1 MPCPQLSSGQRAKGN
16 HSVTTMSLSLP
27 VRHSFLLTVRFLSI
41 GASSV
46 CLWLFW
52 QKLNGGISS
61 IAGCGGEGGCAQVM
75 GGAWSEWFYIPVTVL
90 AAAVYLAVLIL
101 TFPSVQQF
109 LGRTGDQL
117 LAAAGVVLIAA
128 AVYFLVIL
136 YAVEKNHCPWCL
148 GLHVTGIVAGA
159 LLLTL
164 TVGTQHGRPRSVLE
178 AATLTG
184 FMAIGV
190 LAAGQVWG
198 PKPDTHLVTSG
209 GIAAPPNNVPGH
221 AAPASLPPGASG
233 PASGRVVDFFDGRMR
248 YDAANLPILGSPEAR
263 VVLVEFFDYTC
274 GYCRDLAGHLKA
286 LKRKW
291 PDTFGIVTL
300 PSPINR
306 ACNPFLRDHVRD
318 HEGACELARL
328 SLALWRA
335 KPSAFPAFHDYLLGL
350 PLPAKREIVESARRK
365 ADELAGASAMN
376 AAMDDPWV
384 TRQLNENIGSFAK
397 LTTQSIVMPKLL
409 LHTSVMMHGP
419 PRNTEEFIKVIE
431 QQFDLTGKGSPV
443 VSKPR

>member
-1 MPCPQLSSGQRAKGN
+1 
-16 HSVTTMSLSLP
+16 
-27 VRHSFLLTVRFLSI
+27 
-41 GASSV
+41 
-46 CLWLFW
+46 
-52 QKLNGGISS
+52 
-61 IAGCGGEGGCAQVM
+61 
-75 GGAWSEWFYIPVTVL
+75 VL
-90 AAAVYLAVLIL
+90 AAAVYLAVLVL
-101 TFPSVQQF
+101 TIPSVQQF

-128 AVYFLVIL
+128 AIYFLVLL

-159 LLLTL
+159 FILTL
-164 TVGTQHGRPRSVLE
+164 TVGTQHGRRRSVLE

-209 GIAAPPNNVPGH
+209 GIAATPNSAPGDAAALPAPPATAVSS
-221 AAPASLPPGASG
+221 A
-233 PASGRVVDFFDGRMR
+233 GRMVGFFDDRMR
-248 YDAANLPILGSPEAR
+248 YDAASLPILGSSDAR
-263 VVLVEFFDYTC
+263 VVMVEFFDYTC
-274 GYCRDLAGHLKA
+274 GYCRELAGHLKA

-306 ACNPFLRDHVRD
+306 ACNPFLRDHVKD

-335 KPSAFPAFHDYLLGL
+335 KPAAFPDYHDYLLGL

-365 ADELAGASAMN
+365 ADELAGAAAMN
-376 AAMDDPWV
+376 AAMEDPWV

-431 QQFDLTGKGSPV
+431 QQFDLTGTGSPV
-443 VSKPR
+443 ISKPR